1 VHIDAF
7 GLRALSRRRIMQVA
21 FVIRKP
27 GAHMFIAVLLLTV
40 AAGAQAHKPQLT
52 PQQLF
57 ESGKYQEAVDKIK
70 STADAPPE
78 DVYLRALAHRKLN
91 QNDEAKDAFGT
102 LAAHGEEDAWHHIG
116 KSGVALTDGDL
127 AAAEGAGKKAVE
139 INGDLAEARY
149 QLGVVLSARDN
160 QAQAAEAFAKAAE
173 LKPQMAYAQY
183 EAGMAFYKIKRVD
196 RMAVYFENFLKLAP
210 NAPEKPAVQS
220 IMRTVRGK

>member
-1 VHIDAF
+1 
-7 GLRALSRRRIMQVA
+7 
-21 FVIRKP
+21 
-27 GAHMFIAVLLLTV
+27 MFIAVLLLTV

-57 ESGKYQEAVDKIK
+57 ESGKYQEAIDKIK

-102 LAAHGEEDAWHHIG
+102 LAAHGEEDAWHHVG

-127 AAAEGAGKKAVE
+127 AAAEDAGKKAVE